1 MIEGWGF
8 NPPPNWPKPP
18 GSWMPPA
25 GWLPDP
31 EWGPVPPGWQ
41 LWIPDRRVQRKRGR
55 PVLGLAAVL
64 AAVVLAVVVPRSDGP
79 GVDDPLAGGVAI
91 LSPPLPALIAT
102 EAPATPT
109 ASPVATPS
117 TPATTSSTSSAAPT
131 VTPVPTVTAVPTV
144 AAAPAVPVPHPVV
157 IRAYLNCARLNLAYP
172 NGVGLPTAVD
182 RTTGKPVTAFGR
194 SATIYRANLKHDRDG
209 DGIACEPS

>member
-41 LWIPDRRVQRKRGR
+41 LWIPERRAQRKRGR
-55 PVLGLAAVL
+55 PAVGLAVVL
-64 AAVVLAVVVPRSDGP
+64 AAVVLAVVVPRADGP
-79 GVDDPLAGGVAI
+79 GAGDPLAGGVPI
-91 LSPPLPALIAT
+91 PRPPLPALI
-102 EAPATPT
+102 
-109 ASPVATPS
+109 
-117 TPATTSSTSSAAPT
+117 TTAAPT
-131 VTPVPTVTAVPTV
+131 TPVTPVSPTTSAVAAVPTVTATKTAVV
-144 AAAPAVPVPHPVV
+144 ATPVPHVV
-157 IRAYLNCARLNLAYP
+157 PIRAYLNCVRLNLAYP

-194 SATIYRANLKHDRDG
+194 SATIYRANRRHDRDG